1 MRAAIYARYSSELQ
15 SEASIED
22 QIEVCRRYAEQR
34 GWTIKDTYE
43 DRAISGASTARPGF
57 QAMMADIGHRKFD
70 IVLAESLDRIGRRV
84 ADVAALH
91 DDLSFNGIAL
101 HTVATGEITAL
112 LAGILGSVGQQ
123 YLLDL
128 REKTRRGL
136 LGRVLSGKS
145 GGGLAY
151 GYRIRDEHIGE
162 REIVDTEATLVRRI
176 FEDYANGLSP
186 RKIAK
191 ALNEENIPGPGG
203 RKWGDTT
210 IRGQVDRGTGILNN
224 DLYVGLLVWNRC
236 SYVKNPRTGKRLARP
251 NPAEQWERVEVPD
264 LRIIDDDLWNRVKE
278 RQRFVRIEMS
288 RDASGNAL
296 NRAHR
301 RKYLFS
307 GLLRCGVCGSG
318 YTITGKDRYG
328 CASHR
333 SKGICTNTHS
343 IKRQV
348 IEDRVLSGLKD
359 RLMAPELIATF
370 IEEFTAEMNRHSVE
384 AEQDRRSKERELA
397 AVMRKIDAIL
407 KAIEDGMYTPS
418 MKDRLLALEDGKGEL
433 QVALDTPPPPPLRIH
448 PNIHK
453 IYERKV
459 ADLVNVLNDDV
470 IKAEAN
476 EIIRGLIDK
485 IVLFPAT
492 DDSGLDAELHGDLAA
507 ILALCNTDDP
517 KKQRPGSEEPGRQ
530 LSVVAGAGFEPATF
544 RL

>member
-1 MRAAIYARYSSELQ
+1 VKVDDALAIT
-15 SEASIED
+15 
-22 QIEVCRRYAEQR
+22 EQ
-34 GWTIKDTYE
+34 
-43 DRAISGASTARPGF
+43 
-57 QAMMADIGHRKFD
+57 
-70 IVLAESLDRIGRRV
+70 
-84 ADVAALH
+84 
-91 DDLSFNGIAL
+91 
-101 HTVATGEITAL
+101 
-112 LAGILGSVGQQ
+112 
-123 YLLDL
+123 
-128 REKTRRGL
+128 
-136 LGRVLSGKS
+136 
-145 GGGLAY
+145 
-151 GYRIRDEHIGE
+151 
-162 REIVDTEATLVRRI
+162 
-176 FEDYANGLSP
+176 
-186 RKIAK
+186 
-191 ALNEENIPGPGG
+191 
-203 RKWGDTT
+203 
-210 IRGQVDRGTGILNN
+210 
-224 DLYVGLLVWNRC
+224 
-236 SYVKNPRTGKRLARP
+236 
-251 NPAEQWERVEVPD
+251 
-264 LRIIDDDLWNRVKE
+264 
-278 RQRFVRIEMS
+278 RQRFVRMEMS

-301 RKYLFS
+301 RKHLFS

-333 SKGICTNTHS
+333 SKGTCTNNHS

-370 IEEFTAEMNRHSVE
+370 IKEFTAEINRHAVE
-384 AEQDRRSKERELA
+384 AEQDRRSRERELA
-397 AVMRKIDAIL
+397 TVMRKIDAIL
-407 KAIEDGMYTPS
+407 KAVEDGMYTPS
-418 MKDRLLALEDGKGEL
+418 MKERLLALEDGKGEL
-433 QVALDTPPPPPLRIH
+433 QVALDTPPPPLRIH

-530 LSVVAGAGFEPATF
+530 LSVVAGAGFEPAIF